1 MSVGAEA
8 KAIVWS
14 VVNDTMLNFET
25 TPRKEREPLQTA
37 AQRLWLDTLLDPT
50 RVLNLHDIGV
60 LTAYV
65 EAPGWHGLQSLL
77 LNWATGMHWSNV
89 ARVETGYSLM
99 GWLALYP
106 GKAYE
111 YHPKGVALVED
122 MLAHYP
128 STEMERLLRHLTFLN
143 GEMKK

>member
-8 KAIVWS
+8 KAVVWS
-14 VVNDTMLNFET
+14 VVNDVTIHLKASA
-25 TPRKEREPLQTA
+25 RHEREGLQEKMLRT
-37 AQRLWLDTLLDPT
+37 WLEALHEPG
-50 RVLNLHDIGV
+50 RVLNLRDIGV

-65 EAPGWHGLQSLL
+65 EMPGWHGLQMLL
-77 LNWATGMHWSNV
+77 LTWATGTPWTAA
-89 ARVETGYSLM
+89 ARVKTGYSLT

-111 YHPKGVALVED
+111 HHPRGVALVED